1 MTDPDLVSNK
11 IARIEVAVQELRTI
25 ARPDLLR
32 DDILQQ
38 RFVERTLQ
46 IAIQAAMDVASHV
59 VADEYLGEPRT
70 AREIFALLGRRDV
83 IDRSLAARLEL
94 MVGFRNIVVHEYDNI
109 DLDKVREILA
119 HHLDDLLDFA
129 RIMRARL

>member
-94 MVGFRNIVVHEYDNI
+94 MVGSRNIIVHE
-109 DLDKVREILA
+109 
-119 HHLDDLLDFA
+119 
-129 RIMRARL
+129 